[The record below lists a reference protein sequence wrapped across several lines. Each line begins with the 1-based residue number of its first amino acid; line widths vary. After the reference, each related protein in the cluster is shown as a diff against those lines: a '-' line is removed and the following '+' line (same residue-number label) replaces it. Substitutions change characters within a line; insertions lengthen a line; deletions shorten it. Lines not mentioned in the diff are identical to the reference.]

1 MNGYKWEIAF
11 LKFHVVLRPYGKSA
25 IFFFIYILCILCA
38 FKAIH
43 STGKIVKK
51 CLQLLTYRQFGY
63 NDKSSSRNKQGID
76 QIAKNSVCF
85 EHVKLNFSL

>member
-11 LKFHVVLRPYGKSA
+11 LKVYIVLRPYGKSA
-25 IFFFIYILCILCA
+25 IFLFIYILCA

-63 NDKSSSRNKQGID
+63 NDKSSRRNKQGID
-76 QIAKNSVCF
+76 QTAKNSVCF
-85 EHVKLNFSL
+85 EHVKLNFRL